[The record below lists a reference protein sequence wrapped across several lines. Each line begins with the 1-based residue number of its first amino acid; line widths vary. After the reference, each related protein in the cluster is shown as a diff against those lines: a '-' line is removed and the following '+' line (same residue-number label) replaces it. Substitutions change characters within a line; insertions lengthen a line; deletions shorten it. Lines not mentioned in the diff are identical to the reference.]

1 MNYAQASFIIGTVI
15 IILLIQV
22 LSYWQ
27 IFNKA
32 GYDGWKSII
41 PLYNTYILTKV
52 GNQPTWVFVLLFIP
66 FANLVGSILIS
77 LGVARAFGKG
87 VGFAVFGLM
96 LFSFFG
102 YMYLG
107 WGQSE
112 YVNDRKTSV

>member
-1 MNYAQASFIIGTVI
+1 MNYAQASFIIGAVI

-22 LSYWQ
+22 LSFWQ

-41 PLYNTYILTKV
+41 PIYNTYILSKI
-52 GNQPTWVFVLLFIP
+52 GNQSALVFVLLFVPVINVI
-66 FANLVGSILIS
+66 ASILIS
-77 LGVARAFGKG
+77 LGVAKAFGKG
-87 VGFAVFGLM
+87 VGFAVVGLM

-112 YVNDRKTSV
+112 YIQAKAEA